1 MPSIK
6 FNPLT
11 REIELRGSESFIA
24 ANFYRIQN
32 LRSENSGVN
41 EMIVAS
47 ETGQEPLPAENGS
60 PADPDRAVKR
70 APVRKYIRK
79 AGLPGQQRVVVEVA
93 EEKPKEISIAS
104 LREKFGLSASK
115 VRGILRD
122 A

>member
-1 MPSIK
+1 MPAIK
-6 FNPLT
+6 FNHLT
-11 REIELRGSESFIA
+11 REIELRGSESFIE

-32 LRSENSGVN
+32 LRNSGVKK
-41 EMIVAS
+41 MIVAS
-47 ETGQEPLPAENGS
+47 ETSQEPLPAENKSQAGL
-60 PADPDRAVKR
+60 DVAVKR

-79 AGLPGQQRVVVEVA
+79 EGLPGQQRVVVEVV

-104 LREKFGLSASK
+104 LREKFGLSAPK

>member
-1 MPSIK
+1 MPAIK
-6 FNPLT
+6 FNYLT
-11 REIELRGSESFIA
+11 KEIELQGSEPFIE
-24 ANFYRIQN
+24 ANFYRVQN
-32 LRSENSGVN
+32 LRSEMSGVKK
-41 EMIVAS
+41 MIVAS
-47 ETGQEPLPAENGS
+47 ETSQEPLPAENQSQAGL
-60 PADPDRAVKR
+60 DLAVKR

-79 AGLPGQQRVVVEVA
+79 AGLPGQQRVVEAV